1 VFAARKETSYIEILA
16 QTEYQDLY
24 RISDG
29 VLLVINKFKYIDFSN
44 KTTRFLRIYRR
55 GLKKYNKGCQEQLK
69 ILDKDYFDEYDT
81 ITVKKGT
88 ILYENRPVSKT
99 DNKEDW
105 TYEVK
110 TTGSSLGGNFDLV
123 EGMLSSILKLIRTT

>member
-1 VFAARKETSYIEILA
+1 MRCIEVLAR
-16 QTEYQDLY
+16 TEYQDLY

-44 KTTRFLRIYRR
+44 RTTRFVRIYRR
-55 GLKKYNKGCQEQLK
+55 GLKRYNKGCQDQLK
-69 ILDKDYFDEYDT
+69 VLDKDYFDEYDT
-81 ITVKKGT
+81 VTVEKGT
-88 ILYENRPVSKT
+88 VVYENRPVIKT

-110 TTGSSLGGNFDLV
+110 TTGSSLDGNFDIV
-123 EGMLSSILKLIRTT
+123 EDMLSSILRIIRTT